1 MPLITSLGLL
11 PIHTSY
17 DPKPG
22 PNFNFDWSAT
32 FDPYDESELVGW
44 GRTERAAIL
53 DLLEQHDEQVLDAVG
68 DLPAHPAHLSG
79 LGPSQRPSPD
89 GERH

>member
-44 GRTERAAIL
+44 GSTERAAIL
-53 DLLEQHDEQVLDAVG
+53 DLLEQYDEDLLDQLPPHAQFPETYHDAQ
-68 DLPAHPAHLSG
+68 S
-79 LGPSQRPSPD
+79 
-89 GERH
+89 